1 MLPPAPVTT
10 AQDRV
15 LTPPAIAFVETL
27 VRRFRPRLAALLDAR
42 TERQRRLD
50 AGSERLDFL
59 AETADIRASDWRVG
73 SIPADL
79 LDRRVEITGPV
90 DRKMIINALNS
101 GAQVFMAD
109 FEDSLA
115 PTWQN
120 VIAGQANLMDA
131 VRRTIQLRDS
141 ASGKEYRLA
150 DRTALLLVR
159 PRGLH
164 LVEKHLQVDGAPA
177 TAALV
182 DFGLYLFHNA
192 GELRAR
198 GTGPYFYLPKLQ
210 SHHEARWWD
219 DVISFAEQS
228 LGLPPGTVK
237 VTVLIETLP
246 AAFEMD
252 EILHDLRN
260 HIVGLNCGRWDY
272 IFSTIK
278 TLKADASHVL
288 PDRAQ
293 VTMTAPCMRAYT
305 TLLVKTCHRRGA
317 FAMGGMAAQ
326 IPIKGDPA
334 RNEAALAKVRED
346 KRREAADGHDG
357 TWVAHPALVPLA
369 LEEFARALGEHR
381 NQLHVSRADVR
392 VTARDLLEVP
402 VGDRTEAGL
411 RHNIKVG
418 VQYLEAWLDGNG
430 CVPLYDLMEDAATA
444 EICRSQVWQWL
455 HRGVDLLRSDGSTA
469 RLTEPLFLQFVGEEM
484 TAIEREI
491 GADRFTRG
499 RYAEARR
506 LFIHLSTATEF
517 VEFLTLPAYD
527 LLDTTSSPGAS

>member
-1 MLPPAPVTT
+1 MLQPAPIPTE
-10 AQDRV
+10 QDRV
-15 LTPPAIAFVETL
+15 LTPPALAFVETM
-27 VRRFRPRLAALLDAR
+27 VREFRPRLASLLEAR
-42 TERQRRLD
+42 AARQHGLD
-50 AGSERLDFL
+50 EGIERLDFL
-59 AETADIRASDWRVG
+59 AETAGIRASDWRVAP
-73 SIPADL
+73 IPLDL
-79 LDRRVEITGPV
+79 QDRRVEITGPV

-109 FEDSLA
+109 FEDSLS

-120 VIAGQANLMDA
+120 VIAGQSNLMDA
-131 VRRTIQLRDS
+131 VRRTIQLRDA
-141 ASGKEYRLA
+141 ASGKEYRS
-150 DRTALLLVR
+150 RTASFSWSR
-159 PRGLH
+159 PEAHRI
-164 LVEKHLQVDGAPA
+164 EKHLEVDGAPA
-177 TAALV
+177 TAPWWISTVPLPQRGRAQ
-182 DFGLYLFHNA
+182 GARNRPLFLLRPRCRATSRPA
-192 GELRAR
+192 GGTTSSASPRIAR
-198 GTGPYFYLPKLQ
+198 PGT
-210 SHHEARWWD
+210 R
-219 DVISFAEQS
+219 
-228 LGLPPGTVK
+228 TVK

-252 EILHDLRN
+252 EILHGLRN

-278 TLKADASHVL
+278 TLKADSRHVL

-326 IPIKGDPA
+326 IPIKDDPV

-369 LEEFARALGEHR
+369 LEEFARALGERR
-381 NQLHVSRADVR
+381 NQLSVTREDVR

-402 VGDRTEAGL
+402 VGDRTESGL

-418 VQYLEAWLDGNG
+418 VQYLEAWLGGNG

-455 HRGVDLLRSDGSTA
+455 HRGVELRRSDGSA
-469 RLTEPLFLQFVGEEM
+469 ALLTEDWFVRLIDEEM
-484 TAIEREI
+484 MAIESEV
-491 GADRFTRG
+491 GAGRFARG
-499 RYAEARR
+499 RYAAARR
-506 LFIHLSTATEF
+506 LFIHLSTAPDF